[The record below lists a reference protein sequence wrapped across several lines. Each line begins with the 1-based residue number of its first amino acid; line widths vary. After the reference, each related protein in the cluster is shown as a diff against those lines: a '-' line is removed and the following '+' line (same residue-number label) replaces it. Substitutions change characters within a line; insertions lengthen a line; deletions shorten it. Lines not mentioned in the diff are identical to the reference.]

1 MKVSLCGFPGSG
13 KTTVFNALTG
23 LQAQVG
29 LGAKTGKQN
38 LGVVKVPDGRVD
50 ALSKLYQPKKTTYA
64 EVSFVD
70 VAAGGTGRGL
80 DVATIAA
87 MREGDALCQVARA
100 FADPQVEAGAAADP
114 LREIRDLE
122 SELNLA
128 DLMVIE
134 KKVERLRK
142 GEKGQPREQELLERM
157 KAHLEAEKPLRELP
171 LAADEW
177 AQFTGYRFLSQ
188 KPLLLV
194 LNVAEEEVAKPA
206 PEPIAAH
213 ARAHG
218 LGLLVLSGKVE
229 MDIAQLDPSEQLDF
243 ARSLG
248 LDEPAAGRFVRSAYA
263 LLDLISFLTV
273 GPDEVRA
280 WTIRR
285 GTRAREAAGKIH
297 TDLERGFIRAEVTR
311 HEDLLALGS
320 EGRCREVGKLRMEG
334 KDYVVLDGDVMHV
347 RFAV

>member
-1 MKVSLCGFPGSG
+1 M
-13 KTTVFNALTG
+13 
-23 LQAQVG
+23 
-29 LGAKTGKQN
+29 
-38 LGVVKVPDGRVD
+38 
-50 ALSKLYQPKKTTYA
+50 SKLFQPKKTTYA

-100 FADPQVEAGAAADP
+100 FVDPMVEEGAAADP
-114 LREIRDLE
+114 LREIRDFE
-122 SELNLA
+122 SEMNLA

-142 GEKGQPREQELLERM
+142 GEKGAPREQELLERM

-177 AQFTGYRFLSQ
+177 AQFSGYRFLSQ

-194 LNVAEEEVAKPA
+194 LNVAEEEVTKPA
-206 PEPIAAH
+206 PAAITAH
-213 ARAHG
+213 AKEHG

-229 MDIAQLDPSEQLDF
+229 MDIAQLDAAEQLDF

-285 GTRAREAAGKIH
+285 GTHAREAAGKIH

-311 HEDLLALGS
+311 FEDLLALGT
-320 EGRCREVGKLRMEG
+320 EAKCREAGKLRMEG
-334 KDYVVLDGDVMHV
+334 KDYIVLDGDIMHV

>member
-1 MKVSLCGFPGSG
+1 MKVALCGFPGSG

-38 LGVVKVPDGRVD
+38 LGVVKVPDARVA
-50 ALSKLYQPKKTTYA
+50 ALAKLYQPKKTTYA

-87 MREGDALCQVARA
+87 MREGDALSQVARA
-100 FADPQVEAGAAADP
+100 FVDPQVEASAAADP
-114 LREIRDLE
+114 LREIRDFE
-122 SELNLA
+122 SEMNLA

-177 AQFTGYRFLSQ
+177 AQFSGYRFLSQ

-194 LNVAEEEVAKPA
+194 LNVAEEEVTKPA
-206 PEPIAAH
+206 PAPIAAH
-213 ARAHG
+213 ATEHG

-229 MDIAQLDPSEQLDF
+229 MDIAQLDPTEQPDF

-263 LLDLISFLTV
+263 LLDLVSFLTV

-320 EGRCREVGKLRMEG
+320 EARCREAGKLRTEG

>member
-1 MKVSLCGFPGSG
+1 MKVALCGFPGSG

-29 LGAKTGKQN
+29 FGAKTGKAN
-38 LGVVKVPDGRVD
+38 LGVVKVPDARVD
-50 ALSKLYQPKKTTYA
+50 ALSRLFQPKKTTYA
-64 EVSFVD
+64 EVSFAD
-70 VAAGGTGRGL
+70 VAAGGAGRGL
-80 DVATIAA
+80 DTATIAT

-100 FADPQVEAGAAADP
+100 FTDPQVGGGAAADP
-114 LREIRDLE
+114 LREIRDFE
-122 SELNLA
+122 SEMNLA

-142 GEKGQPREQELLERM
+142 GEKGLPREQELLERM
-157 KAHLEAEKPLRELP
+157 KAHLEGERPLRELA
-171 LAADEW
+171 LAPEEW
-177 AQFTGYRFLSQ
+177 AMFSGYRFLSQ

-194 LNVAEEEVAKPA
+194 LNVAEEAVAQPA
-206 PEPIAAH
+206 PEAIQTH
-213 ARAHG
+213 AREHG
-218 LGLLVLSGKVE
+218 VGLLVLSGKVE
-229 MDIAQLDPSEQLDF
+229 MDIAQLDPGDQLDF

-248 LDEPAAGRFVRSAYA
+248 LDEPAAGRFVRAAYA

-320 EGRCREVGKLRMEG
+320 EAKCREAGKLRMEG